1 MYTHTIIPIGNAV
14 YRLLRS
20 ALLEARRSTKQIDRA
35 YPAAFLCLQQQQQQ
49 PHGAEQLTRQ
59 RERESGCREL
69 PPATTI
75 NTRFVTNRFFEYQI
89 RVRYRMR
96 ERDLVRRQR
105 NALLPCVACVR
116 FRRQV
121 ATDCRGWH
129 RRWAVPSGHIHSAEL
144 CLSALASTRCSSCS
158 ALGSLSASTGL
169 SAQHSLRLRDAL

>member
-1 MYTHTIIPIGNAV
+1 MHTHTIIPIGNAV

-49 PHGAEQLTRQ
+49 PHGAEQLTRH
-59 RERESGCREL
+59 RERERVSGRREL

-89 RVRYRMR
+89 RHR

-129 RRWAVPSGHIHSAEL
+129 RRWAHSLSRAL
-144 CLSALASTRCSSCS
+144 SLGSRLDSALVVFV
-158 ALGSLSASTGL
+158 ALLS
-169 SAQHSLRLRDAL
+169 

>member
-35 YPAAFLCLQQQQQQ
+35 YPAAFLCLQQQQQ

-59 RERESGCREL
+59 RERESESGRREL

-75 NTRFVTNRFFEYQI
+75 NTRFATNRFFEYQI
-89 RVRYRMR
+89 RVRHRMR

-129 RRWAVPSGHIHSAEL
+129 RRWAHS
-144 CLSALASTRCSSCS
+144 LSRALS
-158 ALGSLSASTGL
+158 LGSRLDSVLVMFGSRLS
-169 SAQHSLRLRDAL
+169 